1 MLDQNTNS
9 KIKGYMKTIVAIFFL
24 VLKPLLTSILLL
36 CFLEYSNSSKT
47 VFLMTFFFLISCLPQ
62 LIKEIY
68 VIHKYKCFDCQRMI
82 ESNIYGYDLLSA
94 SVAALFFFCLS
105 IATKQTNPILIII
118 SILGPVLIS
127 KILFLTLLWCWC
139 KYKN

>member
-1 MLDQNTNS
+1 
-9 KIKGYMKTIVAIFFL
+9 MKTIVAIFFL

-36 CFLEYSNSSKT
+36 CFLGYSNRSKS
-47 VFLMTFFFLISCLPQ
+47 VFLITFFFLIFCVPQ

-68 VIHKYKCFDCQRMI
+68 VIHKYKCFDCHRMI
-82 ESNIYGYDLLSA
+82 ESNIYGYDLLLA
-94 SVAALFFFCLS
+94 SVAAFFFFCLS
-105 IATKQTNPILIII
+105 IATKQTNPILVIM

-127 KILFLTLLWCWC
+127 KILFLVLLWCWC